1 MRLRV
6 FHSDDGDCLLLSS
19 SDGHHALIDG
29 GRSGSFQSETWRTL
43 QSLARAKE
51 PVDLVVVS
59 HVDADHISGILWL
72 ANLVAEW
79 AVHDYQVAEGNN
91 PGFPEPRTKRPPAI
105 AELWHNAWRDQ
116 LEDVADEI
124 EAVAVRVSD
133 ALRTATLD
141 SSTRDRPA
149 TELLEALDGLAESI
163 PEGAELRRVVD
174 DDTPIPRNT
183 AFGDLVLLRS
193 PPHVERL
200 GKVRLTVIGPAKKHL
215 ERLRKDWKAWLES
228 IQADGPI
235 ETAAPGS
242 SPGAGIRAGVDL
254 SAALAVKHAD
264 DERLVTTLA
273 ARATIIAKT
282 DPRNVTPPNRASI
295 MLLAT
300 EGTGSCL
307 LTGDAAEEEI
317 LEGLEAAGRIQD
329 GVFPCTV
336 LKVQHHG
343 SEHNLSREFA
353 KTVIAEQ
360 YVFCADGAHENP
372 DPSVV
377 KTIAETRRA
386 ADPSPFT
393 LWFNCSPERTI
404 PTRRKALRA
413 AIREATR
420 AADRHPGITVK
431 VLRDDRAYFDLT
443 F

>member
-1 MRLRV
+1 VRLRV

-29 GRSGSFQSETWRTL
+29 GRSGSFQAETWRTL
-43 QSLARAKE
+43 QGLARAKE
-51 PVDLVVVS
+51 PLDLVVVS

-72 ANLVAEW
+72 ANVVAEW
-79 AVHDYQVAEGNN
+79 AVHDYQVTDGNN
-91 PGFPEPRTKRPPAI
+91 PGHPEPRTTRPPAI

-116 LEDVADEI
+116 LEDVAEEI
-124 EAVAVRVSD
+124 EAVAVRVSE
-133 ALRTATLD
+133 ALRNAPVE
-141 SSTRDRPA
+141 SSAEDRPA
-149 TELLEALDGLAESI
+149 TDLLEALDGLAESI

-200 GKVRLTVIGPAKKHL
+200 GAAQLTVIGPAKKHL

-235 ETAAPGS
+235 ESVASESTS
-242 SPGAGIRAGVDL
+242 GAGVHAGVDL
-254 SAALAVKHAD
+254 STALEAQRAD
-264 DERLVTTLA
+264 DQRLVTSLA

-282 DPRNVTPPNRASI
+282 DPGNVTPPNRASI

-317 LEGLEAAGRIQD
+317 LEGLEAAGRIQN

-343 SEHNLSREFA
+343 SEHNLSRDFA
-353 KTVIAEQ
+353 KTVIAEH
-360 YVFCADGAHENP
+360 YVLCADGAHHNP

-377 KTIAETRRA
+377 KTIVETRRA

-393 LWFNCSPERTI
+393 VWFNCSPERTLA
-404 PTRRKALRA
+404 TRRKALRA
-413 AIREATR
+413 AIREATH

-431 VLRDDRAYFDLT
+431 VLRDDRSYFDLM